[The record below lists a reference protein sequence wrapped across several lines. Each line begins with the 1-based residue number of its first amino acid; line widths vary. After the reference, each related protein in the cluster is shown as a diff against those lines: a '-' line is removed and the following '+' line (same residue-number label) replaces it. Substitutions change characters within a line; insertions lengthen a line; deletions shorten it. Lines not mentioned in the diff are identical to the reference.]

1 MLFLETIAR
10 NQMDKKGKLP
20 KDDDWHPLR
29 SAAVASGAGLTM
41 LSSIAL
47 GVWAGLKADEWLGTD
62 PWGLILLSVIGAVGG
77 LWSAIIQILGKK

>member
-29 SAAVASGAGLTM
+29 SAAVASGAGLSM
-41 LSSIAL
+41 LASIAVV
-47 GVWAGLKADEWLGTD
+47 VWACFFFYEWLGTD

-77 LWSAIIQILGKK
+77 LWSAITQILGKK